1 MNIGDKIKNAREE
14 NKLTQTQASES
25 LMVSRQT
32 ISNWENGKSLP
43 DILSVIRMS
52 ELYQIS
58 LDELLK
64 GDKAMMDKIEKD
76 IEISKTEKKIIK
88 YAWISILVGV
98 IILILDNAFEGN
110 PIIEF
115 LGGATPW
122 ILLALTFL
130 FWILS
135 LNLPQGRS
143 YNSQR
148 GAHQPTL

>member
-98 IILILDNAFEGN
+98 IILILDNVFEGN

-122 ILLALTFL
+122 ILLALSFL
-130 FWILS
+130 FWILF
-135 LNLPQGRS
+135 LNKQ
-143 YNSQR
+143 N
-148 GAHQPTL
+148 TK

>member
-1 MNIGDKIKNAREE
+1 MDIG
-14 NKLTQTQASES
+14 NKLHRARTKANLTQEQVAEA
-25 LMVSRQT
+25 LGVSRQT

-98 IILILDNAFEGN
+98 IILILDNVFEGN

-135 LNLPQGRS
+135 LNKQ
-143 YNSQR
+143 N
-148 GAHQPTL
+148 TK

>member
-43 DILSVIRMS
+43 DILSLIRMS

-98 IILILDNAFEGN
+98 IILILDNVFEGN

-135 LNLPQGRS
+135 LNKQ
-143 YNSQR
+143 N
-148 GAHQPTL
+148 TK

>member
-1 MNIGDKIKNAREE
+1 MNIGNKIKNAREE

-98 IILILDNAFEGN
+98 IILILDNVFEGN

-135 LNLPQGRS
+135 LNKQ
-143 YNSQR
+143 N
-148 GAHQPTL
+148 TK

>member
-52 ELYQIS
+52 ELYKIS

-64 GDKAMMDKIEKD
+64 GDKSMIEKIEKD
-76 IEISKTEKKIIK
+76 AEISKTEKKIIK
-88 YAWISILVGV
+88 YAWISILAGAV
-98 IILILDNAFEGN
+98 IFALSNVFEGN
-110 PIIEF
+110 PVMEF
-115 LGGATPW
+115 LSGAIPW
-122 ILLALTFL
+122 ILLGLTFL

-135 LNLPQGRS
+135 LNKP
-143 YNSQR
+143 
-148 GAHQPTL
+148 AK

>member
-14 NKLTQTQASES
+14 NKLTQTQVSEI

-52 ELYQIS
+52 ELYKIS

-64 GDKAMMDKIEKD
+64 GDKTMIEKIEKD
-76 IEISKTEKKIIK
+76 AKINKTIKKIIK
-88 YAWISILVGV
+88 YAWISILAGAV
-98 IILILDNAFEGN
+98 ILILGNIFEGN
-110 PIIEF
+110 PVIEF
-115 LGGATPW
+115 LNGAIPW
-122 ILLALTFL
+122 LLLGLTFL

-135 LNLPQGRS
+135 LDKENIK
-143 YNSQR
+143 
-148 GAHQPTL
+148 

>member
-1 MNIGDKIKNAREE
+1 MNIGDKIKNASED
-14 NKLTQTQASES
+14 NKITKTQASES

-98 IILILDNAFEGN
+98 IILILDNVFEGN

-135 LNLPQGRS
+135 LNKQ
-143 YNSQR
+143 N
-148 GAHQPTL
+148 TK

>member
-1 MNIGDKIKNAREE
+1 MNIGNKIKNAREE

-64 GDKAMMDKIEKD
+64 GDKAMMEKIEKD

-88 YAWISILVGV
+88 YAWIAILVGA
-98 IILILDNAFEGN
+98 ILLVLGNIFEGN

-135 LNLPQGRS
+135 LNKQ
-143 YNSQR
+143 N
-148 GAHQPTL
+148 TK

>member
-98 IILILDNAFEGN
+98 IILIIDNAFEGN

-135 LNLPQGRS
+135 LNKQ
-143 YNSQR
+143 N
-148 GAHQPTL
+148 TK

>member
-98 IILILDNAFEGN
+98 IILILDNVFEGN

-135 LNLPQGRS
+135 LSKQN
-143 YNSQR
+143 
-148 GAHQPTL
+148 TK

>member
-1 MNIGDKIKNAREE
+1 MDIGDKIKNAREE

-135 LNLPQGRS
+135 LNKQ
-143 YNSQR
+143 N
-148 GAHQPTL
+148 TK

>member
-1 MNIGDKIKNAREE
+1 MNIGEKIRNAREE
-14 NKLTQTQASES
+14 NQLTQTQAAES

-52 ELYQIS
+52 ELYHIS

-76 IEISKTEKKIIK
+76 IEAKKTINKITG
-88 YAWISILVGV
+88 YAFISIV
-98 IILILDNAFEGN
+98 IGMILLILDNIFEGN
-110 PIIEF
+110 PIIDF
-115 LGGATPW
+115 LYGAAPW
-122 ILLALTFL
+122 VLFAFALL

-135 LNLPQGRS
+135 LNKQ
-143 YNSQR
+143 NKDAEQ
-148 GAHQPTL
+148 

>member
-88 YAWISILVGV
+88 YAWIAILVGA
-98 IILILDNAFEGN
+98 ILLVLGNIFEGN

-135 LNLPQGRS
+135 LNKQ
-143 YNSQR
+143 N
-148 GAHQPTL
+148 TK

>member
-1 MNIGDKIKNAREE
+1 MNIGNKIKNAREE

-135 LNLPQGRS
+135 LNKQ
-143 YNSQR
+143 N
-148 GAHQPTL
+148 TK

>member
-88 YAWISILVGV
+88 YARISILVGV

-135 LNLPQGRS
+135 LNKQ
-143 YNSQR
+143 N
-148 GAHQPTL
+148 TK